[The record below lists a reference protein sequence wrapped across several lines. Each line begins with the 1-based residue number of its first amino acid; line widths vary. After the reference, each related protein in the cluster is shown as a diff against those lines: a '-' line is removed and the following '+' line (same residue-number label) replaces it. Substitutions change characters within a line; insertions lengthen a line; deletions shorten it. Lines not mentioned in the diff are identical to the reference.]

1 MNNTYKLDQ
10 WVVEMPPVI
19 VDNEAEAAELIEK
32 FGGQARK
39 ATRLCVYDPME
50 KRSLA
55 DDDFA
60 GSVVR

>member
-32 FGGQARK
+32 FGGAARK
-39 ATRLCVYDPME
+39 ATRLCVYGPTE
-50 KRSLA
+50 KRGLTE
-55 DDDFA
+55 DDFA
-60 GSVVR
+60 GGVAR